1 MAKSAWYD
9 IEMRGRRLE
18 AICKRMNTEFQKAM
32 KEDKIP
38 LALSYHDAL
47 LRTEKLLQ
55 PYVEQI
61 TGLNRFLKK
70 HDIKDQSYIIP
81 EEDTPSLS

>member
-1 MAKSAWYD
+1 MSNPAWYD

-18 AICKRMNTEFQKAM
+18 AICKDMNTKYWKAV
-32 KEDKIP
+32 KENKI
-38 LALSYHDAL
+38 ALSFAYL
-47 LRTEKLLQ
+47 ERLNKLENTLK

-70 HDIKDQSYIIP
+70 HEREKDIISK
-81 EEDTPSLS
+81 